1 MLVAALATA
10 CGSSDTQTA
19 STQPAASASASKL
32 APIHGK
38 YSPTIDPANFVT
50 TIDTRYFPL
59 LPGTGFHYR
68 GVAEN
73 GKTPQTDDMVVT
85 DKTK

>member
-59 LPGTGFHYR
+59 LPGLVRPGPAGKRLVHGR
-68 GVAEN
+68 GH
-73 GKTPQTDDMVVT
+73 P
-85 DKTK
+85 